1 MVYVDTSVLLALF
14 INEAKTAD
22 AWHWFNRQTPGSTAA
37 SDWTLT
43 EISSALSVKR
53 RMHQIDDST
62 HNKALTLVRDFVQ
75 TQLAIITPDH
85 ADFHHAARLCDN
97 WQSGLRAGD
106 ALHVSIAE
114 RRRMAIC
121 TLDRVMHEA
130 SVSLAILVEMP

>member
-22 AWHWFNRQTPGSTAA
+22 AWRWFNRQMPGTTVA

-43 EISSALSVKR
+43 EIASALSVKR
-53 RMHQIDDST
+53 RMHLIDDPT
-62 HNKALTLVRDFVQ
+62 HAKTLTLLGSFIQ
-75 TQLAIITPDH
+75 TQLAIITPDY

-97 WQSGLRAGD
+97 WRSGLRAGD
-106 ALHVSIAE
+106 ALHVGIAE

-130 SVSLAILVEMP
+130 AVSLAIPVEMP